1 MKKSIQSLLKM
12 TALAFVASAFAFSC
26 SDDDDN
32 KNNAPGFTGETHTY
46 TLVEEG
52 NSNISGT
59 AQFRE
64 RTDGSMV
71 VTVDLDGTTSGQSYP
86 VYIRTNAA
94 NQTGTTI
101 VQLEP
106 VNGETGMSQT
116 ILDERDNGT
125 SFTYD
130 DLMALNGTLVIT
142 NSGET
147 VVSQSD
153 VGTNEL
159 TTTSRTYTLASV
171 GESDVNGTVT
181 FAKRMNGTTLIT
193 TNLEGTETG
202 TTYPVVIYNGSLAS
216 PGASAIALT
225 NVNGST
231 GSTAMS
237 TTSVSQLDAGGAL
250 TYDQLN
256 TYDGHIGVGTMGAP
270 TTYIASSNIGAN
282 ANP

>member
-1 MKKSIQSLLKM
+1 MKKNIQSILKM
-12 TALAFVASAFAFSC
+12 TALALVASAFVFSC

-32 KNNAPGFTGETHTY
+32 KDNAPGFTGETHTY
-46 TLVEEG
+46 TLMEEG

-71 VTVDLDGTTSGQSYP
+71 VKVNLEGTASGQSYP

-94 NQTGTTI
+94 NQTGTTV

-106 VNGETGMSQT
+106 VNGETGMSTT
-116 ILDERDNGT
+116 IVDERDNGT

-130 DLMALNGTLVIT
+130 NLMGLNGTLVVS

-153 VGTNEL
+153 IGTNEL
-159 TTTSRTYTLASV
+159 TATSRTYTLSSV
-171 GESDVNGTVT
+171 GDSDVSGTVT
-181 FAKRMNGTTLIT
+181 FAKRMNGTTLVT

-202 TTYPVVIYNGSLAS
+202 TTYPVAIYNSSLTT

-225 NVNGST
+225 NVSGTT

-237 TTSVSQLDAGGAL
+237 TTSISTLDAGGAV

-256 TYDGHIGVGTMGAP
+256 TFDGHVGVGTMGSP
-270 TTYIASSNIGAN
+270 TTYIASSNIGMN